1 MTRKRNSITNIREMI
16 SKNVTT
22 IKNEI
27 YGIKDKRDV
36 NLKTNC
42 DKIKIRNILYSSSMI
57 KNLLLIDY
65 IENI

>member
-1 MTRKRNSITNIREMI
+1 MI